1 MIKTLTSSLLFTTFY
16 FGTLFAQE
24 LDPNCEMPNKKAQKL
39 VDAGNKA
46 ANGQEAAKSFAE
58 AIKEQP
64 DNAGIYFQFGMYMFD
79 LGSKNYESSPNPATG
94 DANFK
99 KAEALLEKAFELCD
113 NYHSDILYTL
123 GVINFTQEDKETA
136 LAWFKKFLDF
146 KNSDNTRYGTTY
158 SSQLTDVKQLLKV
171 TKDEQ
176 ETLSKEVPYSPQLVK
191 NVSSTETDEY
201 FPMISPDNLFMFFTR
216 KKNIDNGGVVNVIA
230 EVYTYSKRED
240 ENLTFDAG
248 TDFPSPFNKGDFQSY
263 GAASVSV
270 DNKEM
275 VICACKKTEF
285 QGQPYMNC
293 DLYSTTFEKIGPNP
307 RDYQWSELVSL
318 GAKINS
324 PNAWEGQPSMSADG
338 QTLYYVVNGP
348 KTRDNDVFVVKR
360 NEDGSWGIP
369 RSFDEINT
377 EGKDKSPFLHQDSET
392 MYFVSTCSDKRK
404 GVGGTDIFYMR
415 EENGVWSA
423 PINIGYPINSKEDEL
438 GLFVSTDGKLA
449 YFSSRYGGNWNI
461 YGFELYAEARPKS
474 VTILKGELKE
484 PNGGPVENATIE
496 IAYENTGVVEKV
508 KVNGNDGKYAVVVK
522 TETPQDIIVSVKKE
536 GAAFES
542 KLITKEEI
550 AVKEKRN
557 DNNLQVKELKVGDAY
572 TINDVLYAYNSDV
585 LTDRSKFILKEFAR
599 YLNEHEAMTFVIQGH
614 TDSDGDDAKNLDL
627 SDRRAKGVKEY
638 LVSLGVTESRLE
650 AKGFGETSPKAENT
664 SAENKAKNRRTDFMI
679 TGL

>member
-1 MIKTLTSSLLFTTFY
+1 MIKNYALISFFTFSILGTS
-16 FGTLFAQE
+16 FAQE
-24 LDPNCEMPNKKAQKL
+24 LDPNCESPNKKAQKL
-39 VDAGNKA
+39 ID
-46 ANGQEAAKSFAE
+46 AAKSTANQQDVAKNFAE
-58 AIKEQP
+58 AMKLQP
-64 DNAGIYFQFGMYMFD
+64 DNAGVYFEYGMYMYE
-79 LGSKNYESSPNPATG
+79 LGSKNYESNPNPAVG

-99 KAEALLEKAFELCD
+99 KAESLLEKAYELCD
-113 NYHSDILYTL
+113 DYHSDILYSL
-123 GVINFTQEDKETA
+123 GVINFTQEEKERA
-136 LAWFKKFLDF
+136 LEWFGKFLTY
-146 KNSDNTRYGTTY
+146 KNTDNSRYGADY
-158 SSQLTDVKQLLKV
+158 SKQLADVKQLLKV
-171 TKDEQ
+171 TKEEQ
-176 ETLSKEVPYSPQLVK
+176 EVLSKEVPYSPQLVK
-191 NVSSTETDEY
+191 NVSSPETDEY

-216 KKNIDNGGVVNVIA
+216 KKNIDNGGVVNVMA
-230 EVYTYSKRED
+230 EVYTYSKRTD
-240 ENLTFDAG
+240 ETLAFDAG
-248 TDFPSPFNKGDFQSY
+248 TDFPAPFNKGDFQSY
-263 GAASVSV
+263 GAATVSV

-275 VICACKKTEF
+275 IICACKKTEF

-307 RDYQWSELVSL
+307 RDYQWSELVNL

-324 PNAWEGQPSMSADG
+324 PSAWEGQPSMSADG

-360 NEDGSWGIP
+360 NEDGTWGTP

-377 EGKDKSPFLHQDSET
+377 DGKDKSPFLHQDSET

-415 EENGVWSA
+415 EENGVWGE
-423 PINIGYPINSKEDEL
+423 PKNIGYPINSKEDEL

-461 YGFELYAEARPKS
+461 YGFELYDEARPKA

-484 PNGGPVENATIE
+484 PNGAPVENATIE
-496 IAYENTGVVEKV
+496 VAYANSDKVEKV

-550 AVKEKRN
+550 VVKEKRN
-557 DNNLQVKELKVGDAY
+557 NNNLDVKELKVGDAY
-572 TINDVLYAYNSDV
+572 TLNDILYAYNSDV

-599 YLNEHEAMTFVIQGH
+599 YLKDHETMTFVIQGH

-627 SDRRAKGVKEY
+627 SDRRAKGVKAY
-638 LVSLGVTESRLE
+638 LVSLGIDESRLE
-650 AKGFGETSPKAENT
+650 AKGFGETSPKVENT
-664 SAENKAKNRRTDFMI
+664 TAENKAKNRRTDFQI